1 MICKVIVRN
10 YGIFIGMKLIKTI
23 EKLISEAEDLYFEAS
38 QKPINQKELTKLEKN
53 LINSQDLLKRFNK
66 LKGKS

>member
-1 MICKVIVRN
+1 LICKVIVRN

>member
-1 MICKVIVRN
+1 LFCKVIVAIFK
-10 YGIFIGMKLIKTI
+10 IFISMKLIKTI
-23 EKLISEAEDLYFEAS
+23 ERLITEAEDLYFEAS